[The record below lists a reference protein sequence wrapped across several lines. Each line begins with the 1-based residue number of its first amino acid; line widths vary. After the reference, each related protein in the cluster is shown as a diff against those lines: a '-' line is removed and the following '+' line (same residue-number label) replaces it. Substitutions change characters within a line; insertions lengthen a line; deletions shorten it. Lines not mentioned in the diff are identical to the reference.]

1 MLKEAPGIKKLVL
14 SAGKTDMRLG
24 IGKLAAMLQ
33 TDYGL
38 NPMEDGGLY
47 LFSGSRKDTIKAL
60 TYEDDGFLIMTKRMA
75 GRVFQWPNNT
85 KEALEISRESYE
97 RLMDGYRIE
106 TVLTTHELLKYGFHM

>member
-1 MLKEAPGIKKLVL
+1 MLRNPNGIQKLIL
-14 SAGKTDMRLG
+14 KAGKTDMRYG
-24 IGKLAAMLQ
+24 MGKLAAMLQ

-60 TYEDDGFLIMTKRMA
+60 TYDGDGFVVMTKRLA
-75 GRVFQWPNNT
+75 TGTFQWPNDT

-97 RLMDGYRIE
+97 QLMDGYKIK
-106 TVLTTHELLKYGFHM
+106 TVLTRHELVKYGLHM